1 MLFQTGTRRW
11 ITFAGGLALATL
23 FLVGVPL
30 PYQRTVGHEVTLSL
44 SGANL
49 DRSQLQHVAD
59 QMRSLLHARGV
70 RVSVVEESPGDARF
84 ELTTEVPRESGADV
98 ATVAQALEAALQA
111 KGFDAETRV
120 EARKERISGT
130 LLAMA
135 QERIIEISVDGKS
148 AAELEREIARAL
160 TDAGLDYAQVSVEE
174 EAGGGKRVTIEA
186 KAESD
191 RPGSGEVLEPTIVLS
206 SNGQPLSEQS
216 DAQRTTCRILKRM
229 EDSGA
234 VLAIEVT
241 KGSRETTVEI
251 PNPETYSDSDLA
263 SEIESRLF
271 REGISADVTVQDGR
285 IELSVRD

>member
-251 PNPETYSDSDLA
+251 PNPETYSDSGLA

>member
-1 MLFQTGTRRW
+1 LRERTSHGAPGIDRALRTARNAHESGRGGMSMLFQTGTRRW

-148 AAELEREIARAL
+148 AA
-160 TDAGLDYAQVSVEE
+160 
-174 EAGGGKRVTIEA
+174 
-186 KAESD
+186 
-191 RPGSGEVLEPTIVLS
+191 
-206 SNGQPLSEQS
+206 
-216 DAQRTTCRILKRM
+216 
-229 EDSGA
+229 
-234 VLAIEVT
+234 
-241 KGSRETTVEI
+241 
-251 PNPETYSDSDLA
+251 
-263 SEIESRLF
+263 
-271 REGISADVTVQDGR
+271 
-285 IELSVRD
+285 